1 MMRKLRLLF
10 FGVWYASATGCCPQ
24 ISMLDV
30 PPLREATT
38 LETFQVA
45 HRGSLHTGFPD
56 NSLPALKQAVL
67 QGIKFLEVDIRR
79 DSEGELFLFHDSRIT
94 SRNSVAPRELYGRR
108 VQELSSE
115 QRKHV
120 YLDRGKNLSIPTLEQ
135 AFDVVVGTKAALQL
149 DLKGESDSLLS
160 EVMKV
165 VTKRDA
171 FNNVVIQ
178 LKSVSRMRD
187 ALESW
192 PNLKIVARCRS
203 MSELRQAL
211 QLPILAV
218 ELERWVTSEAIE
230 MAHRKGI
237 LTAINIAGS
246 RFDTLTTKKYF
257 YSKGIDS
264 IMTDFANQ

>member
-1 MMRKLRLLF
+1 
-10 FGVWYASATGCCPQ
+10 
-24 ISMLDV
+24 
-30 PPLREATT
+30 
-38 LETFQVA
+38 
-45 HRGSLHTGFPD
+45 
-56 NSLPALKQAVL
+56 
-67 QGIKFLEVDIRR
+67 
-79 DSEGELFLFHDSRIT
+79 
-94 SRNSVAPRELYGRR
+94 
-108 VQELSSE
+108 
-115 QRKHV
+115 
-120 YLDRGKNLSIPTLEQ
+120 
-135 AFDVVVGTKAALQL
+135 
-149 DLKGESDSLLS
+149 
-160 EVMKV
+160 MKV

-230 MAHRKGI
+230 MAHRQGI

-246 RFDTLTTKKYF
+246 RLDTLTTKKYF